1 MGSVARRHKAAA
13 LVRDG
18 RVSLHST
25 GPERVHLDVKEY
37 QVVYHRRERR
47 WSCTCRYN
55 TLTQSECYHI
65 VAARIFLDQTIREKR
80 EGEDSQGKDL

>member
-18 RVSLHST
+18 RVSLRST
-25 GPERVHLDVKEY
+25 GPERVHLDVKDY
-37 QVVYHRRERR
+37 SVVYHRRKRR

-55 TLTQSECYHI
+55 TLTQGECYHI
-65 VAARIFLDQTIREKR
+65 IAARLFLDQTIKDKR
-80 EGEDSQGKDL
+80 ADDES